1 MTTDQFK
8 QARNA
13 LGFSV
18 NEMADALGIS
28 SRTIRRYE
36 AGTWEITKITAL
48 AIEALQTRKFMLE
61 NNNG

>member
-36 AGTWEITKITAL
+36 AGTWEVTKITEL
-48 AIEALQTRKFMLE
+48 AVNYMLYTH
-61 NNNG
+61 NQLRYS